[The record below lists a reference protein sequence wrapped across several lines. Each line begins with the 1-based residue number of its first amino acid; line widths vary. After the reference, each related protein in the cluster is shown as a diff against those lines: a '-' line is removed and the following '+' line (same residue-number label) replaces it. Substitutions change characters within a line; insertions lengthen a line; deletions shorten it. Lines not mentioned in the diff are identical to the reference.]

1 MEKENMN
8 THQKKYA
15 LERIEGLR
23 TIKLRQAEEQYTSKE
38 IKLSSEEKH
47 KLIASGKV
55 KIFSFEKINSRSYS
69 PDLYPSFD
77 FSDYEKP
84 AKLDRSKYDPIYK
97 NVCDIAQK
105 AKDQIML
112 GDCAEALRLIQTLED
127 IKI

>member
-1 MEKENMN
+1 MN

-15 LERIEGLR
+15 LERIDGLK
-23 TIKLRQAEEQYTSKE
+23 TIKIRQAEEKYTSKE
-38 IKLSSEEKH
+38 VKLTSEEKY

-55 KIFSFEKINSRSYS
+55 KIFSFDKVYRNHYSS

-77 FSDYEKP
+77 FSDHEKP
-84 AKLDRSKYDPIYK
+84 SKLDHTKYDPIYK
-97 NVCDIAQK
+97 NVCLIAQQ